1 MNFIQA
7 VQVLSNNK
15 YRVVCDIVVNGEK
28 EELVLVDDAPFI
40 KTPRQPNAK
49 PDNYIFSS
57 PSVEEIL
64 TESWEAI

>member
-7 VQVLSNNK
+7 VQVLADNK
-15 YRVVCDIVVNGEK
+15 FRVVCDIVVNGEK
-28 EELVLVDDAPFI
+28 EELVLIKDSPFI

-49 PDNYIFSS
+49 SDNYIFSS

-64 TESWEAI
+64 SNSWEAL